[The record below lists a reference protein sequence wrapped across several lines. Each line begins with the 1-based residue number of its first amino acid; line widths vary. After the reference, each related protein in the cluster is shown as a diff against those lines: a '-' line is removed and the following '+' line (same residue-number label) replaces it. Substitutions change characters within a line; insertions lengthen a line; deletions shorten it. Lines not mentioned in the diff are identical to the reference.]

1 MSSQQGAQQM
11 SGMQGGQSVASQQEV
26 SGVSGVQSAGL
37 GSQSQSVPSLF
48 VAPTEDPIRGMLVE
62 FISLSVA
69 KEQLFEIFVM
79 MFTEYGTVP
88 TEWTWPQIVSFM
100 VERLIQSKRTAEY
113 LSKAVELISGVT
125 FSLSWKPELASRA
138 RWYSQHQGMCLF
150 WGQGMKE

>member
-1 MSSQQGAQQM
+1 
-11 SGMQGGQSVASQQEV
+11 
-26 SGVSGVQSAGL
+26 
-37 GSQSQSVPSLF
+37 
-48 VAPTEDPIRGMLVE
+48 MLVE

-88 TEWTWPQIVSFM
+88 TEWTWPQIASFM

-113 LSKAVELISGVT
+113 LSMAVELISGVT